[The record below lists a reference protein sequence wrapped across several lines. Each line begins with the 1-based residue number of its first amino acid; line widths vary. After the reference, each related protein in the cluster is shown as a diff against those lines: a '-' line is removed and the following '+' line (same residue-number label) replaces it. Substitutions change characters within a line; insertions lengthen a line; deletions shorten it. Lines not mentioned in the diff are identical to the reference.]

1 MFCVSVGQI
10 SQCAVAHWRDCLPV
24 ALVSAELRGWVYEL
38 VGDVE
43 PNRFHS
49 LAILEID
56 MPPTNNTEIIRTTG
70 DVQIVLSDAGPSIT
84 LQTPTGS
91 MIVIGASD
99 INIEGAGGRIR
110 IANGVISID
119 AAIIR
124 LESAMVTARTI
135 RCETLVAESVIS
147 NLYSPGVGNLM

>member
-1 MFCVSVGQI
+1 
-10 SQCAVAHWRDCLPV
+10 
-24 ALVSAELRGWVYEL
+24 
-38 VGDVE
+38 
-43 PNRFHS
+43 
-49 LAILEID
+49 